1 VVGVVKTT
9 FVRGPNILYFHGY
22 VVKTLSQ
29 AILCGTPFI
38 SRNKIVQHLHKR
50 LMMIGDNV
58 VLEDPPF
65 YPGGNLPFTVQQTS
79 MPIQDILS
87 KIEIGD
93 SVPQGVK
100 RRLDT
105 IHATHKT
112 VFDGDLTG
120 GYNGESGDF
129 DVDFDFNN
137 DLPPPAH
144 KGTTPPYYKREDEMV
159 LQEKIEELERQH
171 VVAKV
176 SDLGINLKY
185 ASPCMLARKTSAK
198 QMNKE
203 DYDKLSI
210 PEKAKLNRFVLCLN
224 KICNFINKKP
234 AATSH
239 IQDTINQVGS
249 YEYVITADLQ
259 DSFNQRWIKETKLPY
274 MGFHSPH
281 GDNYIFLRSPQGLVN
296 QSEEL
301 ETLVK
306 VVLLDGVKAGHIRVH
321 ADNIYVMGR
330 TYGEAVDRWE
340 EALHSLEGTTS
351 SSAPRR
357 LPASPTSWTCLAG
370 PRRESSSYQT
380 HTGKTPS

>member
-1 VVGVVKTT
+1 M
-9 FVRGPNILYFHGY
+9 L
-22 VVKTLSQ
+22 
-29 AILCGTPFI
+29 
-38 SRNKIVQHLHKR
+38 
-50 LMMIGDNV
+50 
-58 VLEDPPF
+58 
-65 YPGGNLPFTVQQTS
+65 
-79 MPIQDILS
+79 
-87 KIEIGD
+87 
-93 SVPQGVK
+93 
-100 RRLDT
+100 
-105 IHATHKT
+105 
-112 VFDGDLTG
+112 DLT
-120 GYNGESGDF
+120 
-129 DVDFDFNN
+129 
-137 DLPPPAH
+137 PPAH

-159 LQEKIEELERQH
+159 LQGKIEELERQH

-185 ASPCMLARKTSAK
+185 ASPCKLARKTSAK

-306 VVLLDGVKAGHIRVH
+306 VVLLDGVKAGHIKVH

-340 EALHSLEGTTS
+340 EALHSLE
-351 SSAPRR
+351 RNN
-357 LPASPTSWTCLAG
+357 LKLSPK
-370 PRRESSSYQT
+370 
-380 HTGKTPS
+380 KTACFPNKLDLLG